1 MPTTWPPLEKEE
13 GEIKTWA
20 AGAGSTV
27 VTFAAL
33 FMLATLVCRGVAG
46 GGCFGGQP
54 LALDCCW
61 IMMPSNT
68 SDRLTSKPR
77 QQQQRISSDEGNKW
91 NDNEDKCNKGSGK
104 KVEGNKDKDNKD
116 AGEKVT
122 KTKQTMV
129 DAIKARVRSV
139 QLIRAG

>member
-1 MPTTWPPLEKEE
+1 M
-13 GEIKTWA
+13 
-20 AGAGSTV
+20 

-54 LALDCCW
+54 LALDGW

-77 QQQQRISSDEGNKW
+77 QQRISSDEGNKL
-91 NDNEDKCNKGSGK
+91 NDNEDKCNKGNNK
-104 KVEGNKDKDNKD
+104 KVE
-116 AGEKVT
+116 VT
-122 KTKQTMV
+122 K
-129 DAIKARVRSV
+129 IKITRMQVKR
-139 QLIRAG
+139 